1 MCMKMWWQE
10 KYYNLK
16 WGIWALYK
24 YFRTVWGMRDFDYNY
39 NLKMMKFQLELL
51 CDRIEFRG
59 YEVEE
64 DRMKKVKDMRRV
76 IELLHNQIEDNFVE
90 RCGYDY
96 NYKIDFVECE
106 DKEGYFEMVDNK
118 TKEQGENNDRALKEA
133 KELGKDEWNELW
145 DTIKNGNHAGYGM
158 WGWWD

>member
-1 MCMKMWWQE
+1 MKMFWQD
-10 KYYNLK
+10 KYYDLK
-16 WGIWALYK
+16 WGIWATYK
-24 YFRTVWGMRDFDYNY
+24 YFRTVWKMRDYDYN
-39 NLKMMKFQLELL
+39 NILVMMKFQLELL

-59 YEVEE
+59 FEVEE

-76 IELLHNQIEDNFVE
+76 IELLHNQIEDNFTE

-106 DKEGYFEMVDNK
+106 DKKGYYEAVDNK
-118 TKEQGENNDRALKEA
+118 TKEQDENNDRALKEA
-133 KELGKDEWNELW
+133 SKLEEDEWNELW
-145 DTIKNGNHAGYGM
+145 DTIKNGKHAGYGM